1 MIFFAS
7 TVTGSHKWNVG
18 HGFALAAAGAL
29 LGASTA
35 AGAPLTVADYLG
47 QVAERHDGVRAA
59 AEGEAGARERAAEGR
74 ILTAPTLFVE
84 GERSLDASPKNFV
97 AAEGERVER
106 SSAKAGV
113 SQVLPFGANAKVYY
127 AFSRNDLNGA
137 DPTFVKPPSYY
148 QASPVAELSVDL
160 WRNALGRETKAG
172 VESARHRA
180 LSRAF
185 GERMSRRKILSEAEQ
200 AYWSLAA
207 ARRVSE
213 IARQSLVRA
222 EKLRDWAA
230 KRAASALADRS
241 DQLEAEAAVRLRA
254 LDLRQAEDD
263 RRAAERAFE
272 VQRGGT
278 GDASEELT
286 ALDDDGAALRRAS
299 TPDEVAAAEHE
310 AGAAA
315 GEAALGVEGT
325 RPKVEVYAAGALN
338 GRRAGSRDAVS
349 DSFSPDGPRWAAGA
363 RVSVPLDL
371 SVLRATSAGHR
382 AEAAAAGRRARRAA
396 YESAANW
403 KDLTDRLE
411 DARRRAALAGEIE
424 KAQQERV
431 EAERRRHGEG
441 RTTTFFVL
449 QAEQDWAAA
458 RRSLVGAEL
467 QVKLASARLKPYSEE
482 N

>member
-18 HGFALAAAGAL
+18 HRFALAV
-29 LGASTA
+29 ASVLVGGSLA
-35 AGAPLTVADYLG
+35 SASPLSVADYLG

-59 AEGEAGARERAAEGR
+59 VEGEAGARERASEGR
-74 ILTAPTLFVE
+74 IGTAPTLFVE

-106 SSAKAGV
+106 SSVKAGV
-113 SQVLPFGANAKVYY
+113 SHVLPFGANAKVYY

-137 DPTFVKPPSYY
+137 DPNFVKPPSYY
-148 QASPVAELSVDL
+148 YASPVAELSVDL

-172 VESARHRA
+172 VESSRHRA

-185 GERMSRRKILSEAEQ
+185 GERMSRRRILSEAEQ
-200 AYWSLAA
+200 AYWTLAA
-207 ARRVSE
+207 ARRVEE
-213 IARQSLVRA
+213 IARQSLARA
-222 EKLRDWAA
+222 EKLRDWAS

-241 DQLEAEAAVRLRA
+241 DLLEAEAVARLRA
-254 LDLRQAEDD
+254 LDLRQAEDE
-263 RRAAERAFE
+263 RRAAER
-272 VQRGGT
+272 
-278 GDASEELT
+278 
-286 ALDDDGAALRRAS
+286 
-299 TPDEVAAAEHE
+299 E

-315 GEAALGVEGT
+315 ADGAAGVEGA
-325 RPKVEVYAAGALN
+325 RPRVEVYAAGALT

-349 DSFSPDGPRWAAGA
+349 DSVSPDAPRWTAGV

-371 SVLRATSAGHR
+371 SVLRAARSGHR

-411 DARRRAALAGEIE
+411 DARRRVALAGEIE
-424 KAQQERV
+424 KAQLERV
-431 EAERRRHGEG
+431 ETERRRHGEG

>member
-7 TVTGSHKWNVG
+7 TVTGGHKWNVG
-18 HGFALAAAGAL
+18 HRFALAVAGVL
-29 LGASTA
+29 LGASA
-35 AGAPLTVADYLG
+35 AVSAPLSVEEYLG

-59 AEGEAGARERAAEGR
+59 IEGEAGARERASEGR
-74 ILTAPTLFVE
+74 IGTAPTLFVE

-106 SSAKAGV
+106 SSVKAGV
-113 SQVLPFGANAKVYY
+113 SQVLPFGGSAKVYY

-137 DPTFVKPPSYY
+137 DPNFVKPPSYY
-148 QASPVAELSVDL
+148 YASPVAELSVDL

-185 GERMSRRKILSEAEQ
+185 GERMNRRKILSEAEQ

-207 ARRVSE
+207 ARRVEE
-213 IARQSLVRA
+213 IARQSLARA
-222 EKLRDWAA
+222 EKLRDWAS

-241 DQLEAEAAVRLRA
+241 DLLEAEAVVRLRA
-254 LDLRQAEDD
+254 LDLRQAEDE
-263 RRAAERAFE
+263 RRSAERVFE
-272 VQRGGT
+272 VVRGGT
-278 GDASEELT
+278 GDASEEL
-286 ALDDDGAALRRAS
+286 AALSDAGEFPRRAS

-315 GEAALGVEGT
+315 AAGAAGVEGA
-325 RPKVEVYAAGALN
+325 RPRVEVYAAGALT

-349 DSFSPDGPRWAAGA
+349 DSVSPDSPRWAAGA

-371 SVLRATSAGHR
+371 AVLRAARTGHR

-403 KDLTDRLE
+403 RDLTDRLE
-411 DARRRAALAGEIE
+411 DARRRVALAGEIE
-424 KAQQERV
+424 KAQLERV
-431 EAERRRHGEG
+431 ETERRRHGEG